1 MAQKKYKLEILA
13 PARSEILEIARLHL
27 ELVGPVS
34 ARKIT
39 DRIKES
45 LGRLRAH
52 PFMGTELE
60 DRELRKLGYRRLIVG
75 NYLCF
80 YRLIGDTVF
89 VYHIVDGRSDYPK
102 LLSDLESA
110 KNQQTDNESN

>member
-1 MAQKKYKLEILA
+1 MAQKKTGLEILA
-13 PARSEILEIARLHL
+13 PARNEIHEIARLHL

-39 DRIKES
+39 AKIKDS
-45 LGRLRAH
+45 LSRLRIF
-52 PFMGTELE
+52 PLMGALVE
-60 DRELRKLGYRRLIVG
+60 DEPLRQSGYRRLVCG

-89 VYHIVDGRSDYPK
+89 IYHIVDGRSDYKKIFPRM
-102 LLSDLESA
+102 SDEA
-110 KNQQTDNESN
+110 KSDDGVI